1 MPLQP
6 ITLDR
11 IDPDA
16 LKVVRRLV
24 RQGFEAYLVGG
35 VVRDLLVGRAPKDI
49 DVATSATPE
58 QMRKVFRNCRIIG
71 RRFRLAQIFFG
82 PKIIETA
89 TFRKRPDE
97 VDVVANGADA
107 DGGERGDDDASDAP
121 GSATDP
127 AAASPASPEPVPP
140 EPELLIRRDNVF
152 GTAEEDARRRDF
164 TINGLFFDVERC
176 RVVDHVDGLADLEAG
191 LVRSIGDPDVRFR
204 EDPVRILRAI
214 RMSARLGF
222 AIDPATHAAM
232 GTHRG
237 EISKCA
243 APRILEEFYRIF
255 RSGAAVASLKPLRES
270 GTLSELAPDLERALL
285 DGATL
290 DRGLAKVDA
299 SVERGATPGN
309 AVLLSI
315 LTSALL
321 PELYDAT
328 LGPHD
333 ALRVIEERFDALA
346 RRLVI
351 PRRERERTRLIL
363 TAQRRLGG
371 IGHNRRP
378 MSLVRRDFF
387 GEALFVF
394 QAVAPERLLGQTER
408 WRRLAAG
415 EPVPAPESGPP
426 GTGPGEPGRGRRRRR
441 RRGRRHPLAGDV
453 AVQ

>member
-16 LKVVRRLV
+16 IKVVRRLV
-24 RQGFEAYLVGG
+24 RHGYEAYLVGG
-35 VVRDLLVGRAPKDI
+35 VVRDLLVGRVPKDC

-58 QMRKVFRNCRIIG
+58 QMRRVFRNCRIIG

-97 VDVVANGADA
+97 ADVAAGGGDGPEPPVEDGADQA
-107 DGGERGDDDASDAP
+107 LDAP
-121 GSATDP
+121 IE
-127 AAASPASPEPVPP
+127 ASTAETPP

-152 GTAEEDARRRDF
+152 GTAVEDAQRRDF
-164 TINGLFFDVERC
+164 TINGLFFDVEAGH
-176 RVVDHVDGLADLEAG
+176 VVDHVGGLADLETG

-222 AIDPATHAAM
+222 SIEPATREAM
-232 GTHRG
+232 GAHRA
-237 EISKCA
+237 EVSKCA
-243 APRILEEFYRIF
+243 APRVLEEFYRIF
-255 RSGAAVASLKPLRES
+255 RSGASVDCMKLLRES
-270 GTLSELAPDLERALL
+270 GVLSVLAPDLEGAIAS
-285 DGATL
+285 GATL
-290 DRGLAKVDA
+290 DRALAMVDA
-299 SVERGATPGN
+299 SVERGVTPGN

-333 ALRVIEERFDALA
+333 ALKVIEERFDALA
-346 RRLVI
+346 RRLVV

-371 IGHNRRP
+371 IGHGRRP

-387 GEALFVF
+387 GESLFVF
-394 QAVAPERLLGQTER
+394 EAVAPATLIGQSDR

-415 EPVPAPESGPP
+415 DPLPPSEGPAHDL
-426 GTGPGEPGRGRRRRR
+426 GPGPGRRRRRRR
-441 RRGRRHPLAGDV
+441 RRGRRPEMAGDV